1 MAYWLIKSEP
11 DTWSWQQQKKRG
23 AKGEV
28 WSGVRNHQAKL
39 NLMRMAKGDLCFFY
53 HSNEGKEIMGITR
66 VIKTA
71 YPDPT
76 ADSGP
81 WVAVDVV
88 AEKDLPKPVSIEDVK
103 REPRLKEMVL
113 VNNTRLSVQ
122 PVTPEEWQI
131 VHELSLS
138 KA

>member
-11 DTWSWQQQKKRG
+11 DTWSWEQQKKRG

-39 NLMRMAKGDLCFFY
+39 NLMRMAKSDLCFFY
-53 HSNEGKEIMGITR
+53 HSNEGKEIVGIAR
-66 VIKTA
+66 VINNA

-76 ADSGP
+76 AETGP

-88 AEKDLPKPVSIEDVK
+88 AVEELPKPVTIEDVK
-103 REPRLKEMVL
+103 REPRLKDMVL
-113 VNNTRLSVQ
+113 INNTRLSVQ
-122 PVTPEEWQI
+122 PVTEQEWQI
-131 VHELSLS
+131 VRELSQA